1 VRQRALNW
9 PSDAKELLKKDIEEG
24 RVTEVMTA
32 REVYEMH
39 PAEFKIYKFQNF
51 ANNLKSLRALAL
63 LPPKET
69 KAPDWKDSDAKE
81 LLKKDIEE
89 GRVTEVMM
97 AREVYAMHPE
107 FDIYKFQ
114 NFANNLKSLRAL
126 VKRNKESAAFDS
138 AALANDQGNHPRPAM
153 TAAGL
158 PRWYESDAER
168 LLKVDVNQLQ
178 HETMTPQALHESR
191 PEHQVF
197 SLHIFRQ
204 HIQQESRSR
213 KEKNYW
219 LNARK
224 NKNKNKNN

>member
-1 VRQRALNW
+1 MPPKQTKPPNW
-9 PSDAKELLKKDIEEG
+9 KNSGDAKELLNKDIEEG
-24 RVTEVMTA
+24 RVTAEVMTA

-89 GRVTEVMM
+89 GRVTEVMT

-138 AALANDQGNHPRPAM
+138 AALATSEPRPR
-153 TAAGL
+153 L
-158 PRWYESDAER
+158 VESFLD
-168 LLKVDVNQLQ
+168 
-178 HETMTPQALHESR
+178 S
-191 PEHQVF
+191 
-197 SLHIFRQ
+197 
-204 HIQQESRSR
+204 
-213 KEKNYW
+213 
-219 LNARK
+219 
-224 NKNKNKNN
+224 